1 MTPTPA
7 RLFLALLALL
17 LLGLLADRYVDPN
30 PTWAVPSPPKPAPAS
45 LEVPKALLGDH
56 YRHRFDLRRC
66 GYPPVANGR
75 GHRQRMRQAASPFN
89 KASDPGK

>member
-30 PTWAVPSPPKPAPAS
+30 PTWAVPSPPKPAPTAS
-45 LEVPKALLGDH
+45 LEVPKATAAV
-56 YRHRFDLRRC
+56 
-66 GYPPVANGR
+66 VAGAAPIVHHHQKSPTARPSAPRAPR
-75 GHRQRMRQAASPFN
+75 GLTTDATN
-89 KASDPGK
+89 T

>member
-30 PTWAVPSPPKPAPAS
+30 PTWAVPSPPKPAPTAS
-45 LEVPKALLGDH
+45 LEVPKAMQRTGRVCD
-56 YRHRFDLRRC
+56 
-66 GYPPVANGR
+66 ASSGR
-75 GHRQRMRQAASPFN
+75 GGPPRSPRLKTESVAASRR
-89 KASDPGK
+89 